1 MLTNEGIVWDT
12 NLEAAL
18 ERAKAGKRFVI
29 LDIFN
34 PG

>member
-1 MLTNEGIVWDT
+1 MQTGEGIVWET

-18 ERAKAGKRFVI
+18 ESAKAGKSFVI

>member
-1 MLTNEGIVWDT
+1 METAQGFVWET
-12 NLEAAL
+12 NLESAL
-18 ERAKAGKRFVI
+18 ERAQAGQRFVI